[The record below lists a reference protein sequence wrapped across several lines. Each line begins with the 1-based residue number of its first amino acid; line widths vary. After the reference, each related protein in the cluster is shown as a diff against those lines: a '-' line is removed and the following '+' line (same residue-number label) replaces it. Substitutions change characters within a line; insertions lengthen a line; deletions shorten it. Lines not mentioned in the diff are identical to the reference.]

1 MVVDGAG
8 WSWVEVDGAAWS
20 WVHGL
25 VIPKAKLFIHED
37 CKIGVK
43 CFSTFAGK
51 HLYRS
56 VFFNKYSCRMQL
68 KPIFIQKEVPAL
80 VFSWQLSEIFNNNF
94 FKERKKALLWEK
106 KHCYKKRG
114 SDIYRKSN
122 YATFFVT
129 SPRFLY
135 SSKALAQF
143 IVTTGLS
150 VSDGPISI
158 LSDIVISLRK
168 SHEIIFVTYFWKTKN
183 TCERCFWDV
192 SEMSRKSHLFW
203 DMPKTS

>member
-1 MVVDGAG
+1 MFEPLFNQVG
-8 WSWVEVDGAAWS
+8 
-20 WVHGL
+20 GL
-25 VIPKAKLFIHED
+25 QICKKRRFQRRCFSVNIAKFSKKLILKKICERLLLLWLCSEYFKAKLFIHED

-106 KHCYKKRG
+106 KHCYKKSG

-122 YATFFVT
+122 YTTFFVT

-135 SSKALAQF
+135 FSGS
-143 IVTTGLS
+143 
-150 VSDGPISI
+150 
-158 LSDIVISLRK
+158 
-168 SHEIIFVTYFWKTKN
+168 
-183 TCERCFWDV
+183 
-192 SEMSRKSHLFW
+192 
-203 DMPKTS
+203 